1 MKEFKPGFR
10 LSKPDVLIL
19 ILGVLVSCWLYRIAI
34 DASLVVV
41 FVIGHFFLFCNVF
54 RFSRAPELIWSAVFV
69 TLVGLSQKFYTMSIL
84 YIFAVQVFVTILLIV
99 LELRKQS
106 YHGGFLAKSKSKFK
120 VLVQVPKHI
129 TKRSRGTVNAW
140 RVWLKSWQLCLWW

>member
-19 ILGVLVSCWLYRIAI
+19 ILGVLVSCGLYRIAI

-54 RFSRAPELIWSAVFV
+54 RFSRAPELIWAAVFV

-84 YIFAVQVFVTILLIV
+84 YVFAVQVFVTILLIV
-99 LELRKQS
+99 LELRKPS
-106 YHGGFLAKSKSKFK
+106 YHGVFW
-120 VLVQVPKHI
+120 Q
-129 TKRSRGTVNAW
+129 RVNPN
-140 RVWLKSWQLCLWW
+140 LKSWFKSQNT